1 MNGTNSLPR
10 FLFFALAKIT
20 PTLTAERYCIGLPS
34 GLFGNAPGAI
44 SSEEFFFAS
53 ARCSGV
59 SFSLF
64 EPSSHFEA
72 IEMVALCVIMIFLL
86 WKATLLCGSFQLIAE
101 GGVQPLPMVPT

>member
-1 MNGTNSLPR
+1 MNCTNSLAR
-10 FLFFALAKIT
+10 FLFFAPAKIT

-34 GLFGNAPGAI
+34 GLFGKAPVAI

-64 EPSSHFEA
+64 ESSSHFEA
-72 IEMVALCVIMIFLL
+72 IGMGGLCVIMICLL
-86 WKATLLCGSFQLIAE
+86 WKATVLCGAFQLIA
-101 GGVQPLPMVPT
+101 